1 MRAEPMPDVRRDNT
15 PGETFMTVMTA
26 TPPVGAIS
34 LEHVIPPKEY
44 LGLELKKG
52 QVMRIVDMEGKQV
65 PDVVCFNLHDASEKL
80 SCNNSRLIQKRWIF
94 TTGHVLYSDE
104 GNIMLTIVGDTVGIH
119 HASGG
124 CCNEPANFRRYG
136 VPGTRNCRE
145 NLTLAAAPLGIT
157 QKDIPG
163 AFCPFMKVIQ
173 YSDGRYEIEEPTS
186 KPGDYIDLRADMDV
200 FVAISNCPQDKNP
213 CNGFNPTPLKIV
225 VYKPS

>member
-1 MRAEPMPDVRRDNT
+1 
-15 PGETFMTVMTA
+15 MTVMTA

-145 NLTLAAAPLGIT
+145 NSDARRRPLGHHA
-157 QKDIPG
+157 KGYPG
-163 AFCPFMKVIQ
+163 RVLSVHEGHSI
-173 YSDGRYEIEEPTS
+173 SGRPLRDRGADLQARRLHRSSRRRRCVRRDLELSARQEPVQRLQS
-186 KPGDYIDLRADMDV
+186 NAVEDRGLQSFIRRRVRARR
-200 FVAISNCPQDKNP
+200 PP
-213 CNGFNPTPLKIV
+213 CV
-225 VYKPS
+225 SPS